1 MVLREDEKVEQGGIV
16 EKQQRINKDW
26 LVLSPNCVTTNDE
39 INFYILFRTE
49 LNEFI
54 LYTTG
59 LDKANFTINQIDFW
73 LNENKINVN
82 IINQYKEVAT
92 ALEMYLYNPFAEKM
106 PMGIMYEKG
115 VAIIRSLTAI
125 SKVKTET

>member
-26 LVLSPNCVTTNDE
+26 LVLSTNCVTTNDE

-115 VAIIRSLTAI
+115 VAIVRSLTAI

>member
-39 INFYILFRTE
+39 INFYILFHTE

-92 ALEMYLYNPFAEKM
+92 AFEMYLYNPFAEKM

-115 VAIIRSLTAI
+115 VAIVRSLTAI
-125 SKVKTET
+125 CKVKTET